1 MVSRLQHIFP
11 LYRVLEA
18 VKGVPYRTMSSNL
31 PAERKSTPA
40 ELIRPDDYER
50 LDHSF
55 GRAQAAADDET
66 PLDLRRYM
74 SALLRYKWLILLGGV
89 VGVGGGFGASR
100 MSDPEYQS
108 TATIWIEQEG
118 GGGSGNRSGGGGG
131 GRGGPITAEQV
142 IGGGNTAWVDLAKS
156 NKVLDLVVS
165 EMKLYLV
172 PDDPEDGVAF
182 AAFQLK
188 DRMLPGKYRIEVDP
202 DGRSFVLERAGAE
215 VQRGAVTD
223 SVGPSVGFL
232 WQPGPAVLTR
242 GRIIKFQVLRPR
254 AARQRLGKQ
263 LEATIPRGA
272 NFIRLQ
278 LTGTNPQRTAATLN
292 SLVGHFITTA
302 AELKRDKLAEVTGL
316 IAQQLTFAENTL
328 HAAEGALQSFRVNT
342 ITLPQDPTQSAL
354 PLPSG
359 LELTSATTYQRFF
372 QMRIE
377 RENLRHDRDVIQR
390 VLANA
395 VDSGVTSVELEA
407 IASVRGATEL
417 NGSLQALSQKR
428 AELRAL
434 QSRYTPEYA
443 PAQRLAEEITVM
455 QRQTVPGLIR
465 SLVRQLETRMSDLDL
480 QLASGGRELQQIPT
494 RTIEEA
500 RLRREVTISEQL
512 YTTLQSRYDEARL
525 AVVSAVPD
533 LRVLD
538 LASPQDQPLKQK
550 GIILLLGGL
559 MGGLGLAVGGALL
572 LDQLDKRVRYPD
584 QVTRD
589 MGLTIL
595 GTIPRLGSG
604 RKGPSADDTAQV
616 VEALRTLRLNLV
628 HAYGTAGPLV
638 VTITSP
644 GSGDGKSF
652 LASNLALAFADAGRR
667 TLLVDGDIRR
677 GALHRVLN
685 AKRKPGLLDHLSGQ
699 ATPEEIVQQTTIP
712 SVDFIGCGTRK
723 AGGPELL
730 ASTAMSQLLI
740 GLRSRYDVILID
752 SPPLGAGV
760 DPLILGSLTG
770 SLLLVL
776 RTGVT
781 DRDLAEMKLLQVDR
795 LPIRVLGAVLNDVQ
809 ASGVYR
815 YYAYLSGYHAQDE
828 EEVGAA
834 AGLTQLR
841 GLTKTG

>member
-1 MVSRLQHIFP
+1 
-11 LYRVLEA
+11 
-18 VKGVPYRTMSSNL
+18 MSSNL
-31 PAERKSTPA
+31 PAERRATPA
-40 ELIRPDDYER
+40 ELIRPGDFER
-50 LDHSF
+50 LDASF
-55 GRAQAAADDET
+55 GRTQAAGDDET
-66 PLDLRRYM
+66 PLDLRRYVA
-74 SALLRYKWLILLGGV
+74 ALLRYKWLILLGGV
-89 VGVGGGFGASR
+89 VGVAGGFGASR
-100 MSDPEYQS
+100 LSDPQYQS

-118 GGGSGNRSGGGGG
+118 AGRTGGGGG
-131 GRGGPITAEQV
+131 GRGGGPITAEQV

-172 PDDPEDGVAF
+172 PEDSADAAVF
-182 AAFQLK
+182 VAFQLK
-188 DRMLPGKYRIEVDP
+188 DRMLPGAYRLEVDGT
-202 DGRSFVLERAGAE
+202 GRQFVLQRGSVQ
-215 VQRGAVTD
+215 VQRALVTD
-223 SVGPSVGFL
+223 SVGAGVGFSWL
-232 WQPGPAVLTR
+232 PGPAILTR
-242 GRIIKFQVLRPR
+242 GRIVRFQVLRPR
-254 AARQRLGKQ
+254 SARQGLAEQ
-263 LEATIPRGA
+263 VDATIPRGA

-278 LTGTNPQRTAATLN
+278 LTGTNPQRSAATLN
-292 SLVGHFITTA
+292 SLVSHFITVA

-316 IAQQLTFAENTL
+316 LAQQLTFAEATL
-328 HAAEGALQSFRVNT
+328 HRAEAALEGFRVNT
-342 ITLPQDPTQSAL
+342 ITLPQDPTTSSL

-359 LELTSATTYQRFF
+359 LEMTQASTYQQFF
-372 QMRIE
+372 QMRVE

-390 VLANA
+390 VLVNSA
-395 VDSGVTSVELEA
+395 DSGVTSVELEA
-407 IASVRGATEL
+407 IATVRSATEL
-417 NGSLQALSQKR
+417 SGALTALSAKR

-443 PAQRLAEEITVM
+443 PAQRLAEEIVVM
-455 QRQTVPGLIR
+455 QRQTIPSLIR
-465 SLVRQLETRMSDLDL
+465 ALVHQLETRMADLDL

-500 RLRREVTISEQL
+500 RLRRDVAISEGL

-525 AVVSAVPD
+525 AVVSSVPD
-533 LRVLD
+533 LRILD
-538 LASPQDQPLKQK
+538 LASPPEQPLKQK
-550 GIILLLGGL
+550 GIVLLLGGL
-559 MGGLGLAVGGALL
+559 AGGLGLAVGGALL
-572 LDQLDKRVRYPD
+572 LDRVDKRVRYPD

-667 TLLVDGDIRR
+667 TLLIDGDIRR
-677 GALHRVLN
+677 GALHRVLS

-699 ATPEEIVQQTTIP
+699 ATAEDVVQTTTIP

-730 ASTAMSQLLI
+730 ASSAMSQLLI
-740 GLRSRYDVILID
+740 GLRSRYDVILLD

-809 ASGVYR
+809 ATGVYR
-815 YYAYLSGYHAQDE
+815 YYAYLSGYHSQDE
-828 EEVGAA
+828 EEVSAA
-834 AGLTQLR
+834 AGLTHLR
-841 GLTKTG
+841 GWTKSS